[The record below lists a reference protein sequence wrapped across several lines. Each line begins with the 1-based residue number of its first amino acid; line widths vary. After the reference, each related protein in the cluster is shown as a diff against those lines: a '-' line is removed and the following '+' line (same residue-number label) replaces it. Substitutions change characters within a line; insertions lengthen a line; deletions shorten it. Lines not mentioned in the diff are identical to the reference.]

1 MTDRLL
7 YNLIH
12 LTSKQTQSSW
22 ALIST
27 KSLWAYTEI
36 FNSIVSAEDPTL
48 KLGKKELI
56 CFGLET
62 SQGTFL
68 PLTKREIYLEQVK
81 LLCQE

>member
-1 MTDRLL
+1 MIDHLL

-36 FNSIVSAEDPTL
+36 FNNIVSAEGPTL

-56 CFGLET
+56 GFGLEMSRRNNQEGDLLRT
-62 SQGTFL
+62 
-68 PLTKREIYLEQVK
+68 RETPSSRVMQD
-81 LLCQE
+81 